1 MNPKKIAP
9 MLPWPERG
17 LRMRSRTAKHLQTL
31 EEMAGVVAYSYQEPT
46 MDAPETHEAH
56 PYRGQAVALVAAL
69 QTAYKAAPA
78 HWGTVGEWRC
88 RARAGAR
95 DGLTVHLA
103 ARRGTVLAVA
113 YESGHSCTKS
123 VCRVV
128 RRVLDS
134 APEVENPRSVSP
146 FTRWMPEEPGQ

>member
-1 MNPKKIAP
+1 
-9 MLPWPERG
+9 
-17 LRMRSRTAKHLQTL
+17 MRSRTAKHLQTL

-69 QTAYKAAPA
+69 VAAYKAAPA

-88 RARAGAR
+88 RARAGTR

-103 ARRGTVLAVA
+103 ARRGAVLAVA
-113 YESGHSCTKS
+113 YASGHSCTKS

-134 APEVENPRSVSP
+134 APDVENTRSVSP
-146 FTRWMPEEPGQ
+146 FTRWLPEEPGQ